1 MIFAIMVFSPAF
13 FLIIHHNPEKIYF
26 RFQKTRAAGKP
37 AAQAINKPQEELFT
51 RPWLSL
57 WESCRHSRL
66 RGEILRFSGSE
77 MIKQR
82 D

>member
-1 MIFAIMVFSPAF
+1 MTQYTKSKRIRKADPF
-13 FLIIHHNPEKIYF
+13 
-26 RFQKTRAAGKP
+26 
-37 AAQAINKPQEELFT
+37 QAINKPQEELFT

-82 D
+82 A